1 MKRKINTL
9 ALSLRTVL
17 VRLGLCSAKAPK
29 QLDFEFVL
37 ETTHCKRR

>member
-17 VRLGLCSAKAPK
+17 VRLGWCSAKAPK
-29 QLDFEFVL
+29 QLDFEFAL